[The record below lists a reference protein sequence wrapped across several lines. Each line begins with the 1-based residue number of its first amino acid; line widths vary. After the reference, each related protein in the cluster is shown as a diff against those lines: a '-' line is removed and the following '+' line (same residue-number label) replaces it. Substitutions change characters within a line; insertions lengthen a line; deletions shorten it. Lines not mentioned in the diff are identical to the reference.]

1 MVFLLKPAFRG
12 LGCHLSAPVC
22 GEVTLRGRMCD
33 LMGQACPIWLASREL
48 GSLEG
53 LLQLS
58 PAVLSLVR
66 SASDFYSLLSFLNK
80 SAFLQSWRNNQSPMI
95 SPSGKFTKLLS
106 IFCFL
111 GRACQN
117 FWVPSMKPECKVSLR
132 APS

>member
-1 MVFLLKPAFRG
+1 MPSLWSKGSNSRLVHLVGPLSMV
-12 LGCHLSAPVC
+12 LSPDSLAI
-22 GEVTLRGRMCD
+22 GSR
-33 LMGQACPIWLASREL
+33 LASREL

-58 PAVLSLVR
+58 RAVLSLVR

>member
-1 MVFLLKPAFRG
+1 MPSLWSKGSTSRLVHLVGPLSMV
-12 LGCHLSAPVC
+12 LSPDSLAI
-22 GEVTLRGRMCD
+22 GS
-33 LMGQACPIWLASREL
+33 WLASREL